1 MEQFYIGDEVVFIYN
16 GKELTGTVVN
26 ISESTVDVM
35 FVTEDET
42 DNTLISV
49 TKTYLKTNVKRK

>member
-16 GKELTGTVVN
+16 GKELIGTIVN
-26 ISESTVDVM
+26 ISDSTVDVM

-42 DNTLISV
+42 DKTPISII
-49 TKTYLKTNVKRK
+49 KTYKKDNIKKK

>member
-16 GKELTGTVVN
+16 GKELTGTIVN
-26 ISESTVDVM
+26 ISDSTVDVM

-42 DNTLISV
+42 DKTPISII
-49 TKTYLKTNVKRK
+49 KTYKKDNIKKK